1 MFLSLAAVVKTE
13 FIGSIYFSSPYYLH
27 HVGTNPVKYNRTGI
41 FLPDAFNH
49 FVMFVYD
56 SSVFNYFSSD
66 SILSMP
72 ENESGNDCGAASG
85 RVGILYYNIFQE
97 KIRLSC
103 YDISSMLY

>member
-1 MFLSLAAVVKTE
+1 MSEQILSNI
-13 FIGSIYFSSPYYLH
+13 IGVL
-27 HVGTNPVKYNRTGI
+27 
-41 FLPDAFNH
+41 LPDAFNYL
-49 FVMFVYD
+49 VMLVYD
-56 SSVFNYFSSD
+56 FSVFNYCGSD
-66 SILSMP
+66 SILSIP